1 MNLCIRLFAAA
12 KQAAGRNSLDMELP
26 ENATIGQLRQR
37 LAEEFP
43 QLSGLIRQ
51 AMFSIDA
58 EYAGDKQKIPPNAD
72 VACIPPVS
80 GG

>member
-1 MNLCIRLFAAA
+1 MKLCVRLFAAA
-12 KQAAGRNSLDMELP
+12 KQAAGRDSVDVELP
-26 ENATIGQLRQR
+26 ERATIGRLRER

-58 EYAGDKQKIPPNAD
+58 EYAGDEQEIHPDAD

>member
-1 MNLCIRLFAAA
+1 MKLCVRLFAAA
-12 KQAAGRNSLDMELP
+12 KQTAGRNSVDVELP
-26 ENATIGQLRQR
+26 EGATIGRLRER

-58 EYAGDKQKIPPNAD
+58 EYAGDKQEIHPDAD